1 MHFTSNDHIGNRR
14 YIINRVN
21 HNRLLTKRK
30 NRANQFKRSY
40 IENLSNQEILPA
52 LRVATGKTGHTSI
65 HHYNS
70 RIITFST

>member
-40 IENLSNQEILPA
+40 IENLSNQEI
-52 LRVATGKTGHTSI
+52 TTHT
-65 HHYNS
+65 
-70 RIITFST
+70 